1 VGEDIT
7 FVGLDVHKATIAVCL
22 AEAGRDSEVRFVGAI
37 PNEPAALDKLAA
49 RLSRGGRT
57 LRFVYEAGPC
67 GYGVYRHLRDRGV
80 ECVVVAPSL
89 IPRRPGERIKTDR
102 RDATALARLHRAGEL
117 TPVWVPDP
125 EHEAI
130 RDLVR
135 ARADMVEALRKARQ
149 RLQGFLLRHGRSYD
163 AKRWT
168 WRHREWLMDQ
178 TFPHPAQQVACQEYL
193 DAVNELEARI
203 ERLTG
208 RIRDLVPAWSMA
220 PVVEALQAMRGV
232 SLVVA
237 SALVAEV
244 GDMRRFDSPRQ
255 LMAYLGLV
263 PSEHSS
269 GSKRRLGAITKAGSP
284 LARRMLVE
292 GAWTYRLPARVSAQM
307 RPRLEGLPRDVRE
320 VAWKAQLRL
329 CARYRRLQASGKRP
343 QVVVT
348 AIAREMVG
356 FAWAIARMVAPPA
369 AAA

>member
-1 VGEDIT
+1 MGERIT
-7 FVGLDVHKATIAVCL
+7 FVGLDVHKATIAVCV
-22 AEAGRDSEVRFVGAI
+22 AEAGRDGEVRFVGEIA
-37 PNEPAALDKLAA
+37 NEPAALDKLVA
-49 RLSRGGRT
+49 RLGRGGRE
-57 LRFVYEAGPC
+57 LRFAYEAGPC
-67 GYGVYRHLRDRGV
+67 GYGVYRHLLSRGQS
-80 ECVVVAPSL
+80 CMVVAPNL

-102 RDATALARLHRAGEL
+102 RDAAMLARLHRAGEL
-117 TPVWVPDP
+117 TPVWVPEP
-125 EHEAI
+125 EHEAM

-149 RLQGFLLRHGRSYD
+149 RLMGFLLRHGRSYD
-163 AKRWT
+163 GKRWT
-168 WRHREWLMDQ
+168 GPHRTWLMKQ

-193 DAVNELEARI
+193 DAVGELEVRVERI
-203 ERLTG
+203 TG

-244 GDMRRFDSPRQ
+244 GDMGRFDNPRQ

-269 GSKRRLGAITKAGSP
+269 GSKRRQGAITKAGSP

-292 GAWTYRLPARVSAQM
+292 GAWTYRLPARVSAPM
-307 RPRLEGLPRDVRE
+307 RSRLAGLPREVRE
-320 VAWKAQLRL
+320 TAWNAQLRL
-329 CARYRRLQASGKRP
+329 CARYRRLQAMGKRP

-356 FAWAIARMVAPPA
+356 FAWAIGRMVAPHRTA
-369 AAA
+369 A

>member
-1 VGEDIT
+1 
-7 FVGLDVHKATIAVCL
+7 
-22 AEAGRDSEVRFVGAI
+22 
-37 PNEPAALDKLAA
+37 
-49 RLSRGGRT
+49 
-57 LRFVYEAGPC
+57 
-67 GYGVYRHLRDRGV
+67 
-80 ECVVVAPSL
+80 VVVAPSL
-89 IPRRPGERIKTDR
+89 IPRKPGERIKTDR
-102 RDATALARLHRAGEL
+102 RDATELARLHRTGEL
-117 TPVWVPDP
+117 TPVWVPEP
-125 EHEAI
+125 EHEAM

-149 RLQGFLLRHGRSYD
+149 RLMGFLLRHGRSYD

-168 WRHREWLMDQ
+168 WPHRKWLMEQ

-208 RIRDLVPAWSMA
+208 RIRDLVPCWSMA

-232 SLVVA
+232 SLIVA

-244 GDMRRFDSPRQ
+244 GDFGRFDNPRQ

-269 GSKRRLGAITKAGSP
+269 GAKRRQGAITKSGSP

-307 RPRLEGLPRDVRE
+307 KPHLAGLPREVRE
-320 VAWKAQLRL
+320 VAWKGQVRLRPL
-329 CARYRRLQASGKRP
+329 S
-343 QVVVT
+343 
-348 AIAREMVG
+348 
-356 FAWAIARMVAPPA
+356 APPGRRQA
-369 AAA
+369 AAGRRDRDRARDGGLCLGDRPHGRTANRGGLRHPPKRQQRRSRQTDETLGRGGGTVRGTLGRHYGRLRTDPRS

>member
-1 VGEDIT
+1 VEEHIT
-7 FVGLDVHKATIAVCL
+7 FVGLDVHKATIAICL
-22 AEAGRDSEVRFVGAI
+22 AEAGRDGEVRFVGAI

-125 EHEAI
+125 EHEAM

-269 GSKRRLGAITKAGSP
+269 GSKRRQGAITKAGSP

-307 RPRLEGLPRDVRE
+307 RPRLAGLPREVRDT
-320 VAWKAQLRL
+320 AWKAQLRL
-329 CARYRRLQASGKRP
+329 CGRYRRLHAMGKRP

-348 AIAREMVG
+348 AIAREMAG

>member
-1 VGEDIT
+1 VGEHT
-7 FVGLDVHKATIAVCL
+7 SFVGLDVHKATIAVCV
-22 AEAGRDSEVRFVGAI
+22 AESGRDGEVRFVGEI
-37 PNEPAALDKLAA
+37 PNEAAALDKVVS
-49 RLSRGGRT
+49 RLGRGGRT
-57 LRFVYEAGPC
+57 LRFAYEAGPC
-67 GYGVYRHLRDRGV
+67 GYGVYRHLRDRGHD
-80 ECVVVAPSL
+80 CVVVAPSL
-89 IPRRPGERIKTDR
+89 IPRKPGERVKTDR

-125 EHEAI
+125 EHEAM

-149 RLQGFLLRHGRSYD
+149 RLMGFLLRHGRSYG

-168 WRHREWLMDQ
+168 GPHRTWLLEQ
-178 TFPHPAQQVACQEYL
+178 TFSHPAQQVACQEYL

-208 RIRDLVPAWSMA
+208 RIRDLVPSWSMA

-232 SLVVA
+232 SLIVA

-244 GDMRRFDSPRQ
+244 GDMRRFDNPRQ

-269 GSKRRLGAITKAGSP
+269 GSKRRQGAITKTGSS

-307 RPRLEGLPRDVRE
+307 RSRLAGLPRDVRDT
-320 VAWKAQLRL
+320 AWKAQVRL
-329 CARYRRLQASGKRP
+329 CARYRRLQAAGKRP

-356 FAWAIARMVAPPA
+356 FAWAIGRMVAPPVA
-369 AAA
+369 AA